1 MDAEHASLR
10 HTSGTVSTLTS
21 REAEVLRTLC
31 QNKGQTVRREAILE
45 KYWNTEG
52 NDYFASR
59 SLDVFISKLRK
70 KLAEDPKVEIKVIKG
85 VGICLS
91 DQG

>member
-1 MDAEHASLR
+1 MLR
-10 HTSGTVSTLTS
+10 HSSGTVATLTS

-31 QNKGQTVRREAILE
+31 QNKGHTVRREAILE
-45 KYWNTEG
+45 KYWNTDG

-70 KLAEDPKVEIKVIKG
+70 KLADDPRVEIRVTKG
-85 VGICLS
+85 VGICLN